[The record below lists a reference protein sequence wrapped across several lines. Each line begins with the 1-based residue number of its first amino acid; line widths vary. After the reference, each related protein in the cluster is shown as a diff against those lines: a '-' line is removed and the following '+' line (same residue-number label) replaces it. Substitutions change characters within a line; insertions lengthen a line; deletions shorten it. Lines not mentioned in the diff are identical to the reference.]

1 MAFFVDIDYLKKNS
15 LIHGNVNTD
24 QLSVILR
31 RTQKL
36 RIEPVLGTPLYKD
49 LLDKIENGGLTSYDV
64 TLLNDYL
71 IPCLM
76 IYCEIMAAKYYNVE
90 IRNKSVG
97 RSNDEYQVANTDT
110 QNAVFTDEL
119 YTNAKVFEQT
129 MIGYLIDNEENFPK
143 YCEYQSDLKEDV
155 PPKPESDSYDDTMS
169 LIFK

>member
-15 LIHGNVNTD
+15 LVHGNVNTD
-24 QLSVILR
+24 QLAVILAR
-31 RTQKL
+31 VQKL

-90 IRNKSVG
+90 IRNKSTG
-97 RSNDEYQVANTDT
+97 RSNDEYQTANTDT
-110 QNAVFTDEL
+110 QNAVFTDDL

-129 MIGYLIDNEENFPK
+129 MIGYLVDNEENFPK

-155 PPKPESDSYDDTMS
+155 PPKPETDSYDDTMS

>member
-1 MAFFVDIDYLKKNS
+1 
-15 LIHGNVNTD
+15 
-24 QLSVILR
+24 
-31 RTQKL
+31 
-36 RIEPVLGTPLYKD
+36 
-49 LLDKIENGGLTSYDV
+49 
-64 TLLNDYL
+64 
-71 IPCLM
+71 
-76 IYCEIMAAKYYNVE
+76 MAAKYYNVE

-129 MIGYLIDNEENFPK
+129 MIGYLVDNEENFPK
-143 YCEYQSDLKEDV
+143 YCEYQSDLKENV